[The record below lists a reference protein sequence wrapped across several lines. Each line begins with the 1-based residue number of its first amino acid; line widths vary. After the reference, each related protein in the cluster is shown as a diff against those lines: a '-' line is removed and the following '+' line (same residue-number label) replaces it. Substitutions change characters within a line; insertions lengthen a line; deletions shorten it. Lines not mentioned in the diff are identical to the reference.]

1 MITYIDKKKTNVS
14 TSNFDEQNLLSLIER
29 SVQQT
34 KVSPKD
40 EFVGL
45 PQKDHLENKIP
56 DLDLYDQ
63 NILSYNFKQN
73 FTKQK
78 NIY

>member
-1 MITYIDKKKTNVS
+1 M
-14 TSNFDEQNLLSLIER
+14 SLIER

-63 NILSYNFKQN
+63 NILSYDKDEV
-73 FTKQK
+73 TTELLEDLLKDTD
-78 NIY
+78 